1 MSPWPNVSP
10 YKDRHGHTRWRFRK
24 TGHAPIA
31 LQGEPGSPEFM
42 AQIAQARVQGPI
54 PAGEGKVIPGS
65 FSALCAAYYAS
76 GGFRNLRPI
85 TRATYRNTLERF
97 RAKNGN
103 LPARAMRRQDV
114 MRFLDQKADTPS
126 AANHLLQVLR
136 VLMRF
141 GLDRGMIDAD
151 PTHKVRRL
159 RIEGDGFPPWSDEQI
174 ETYKAAWK
182 PGTRQR
188 LALMLL
194 LETVQRRGDVVRM
207 GRQHVKGDRL
217 RIRQSKTRTEVSI
230 RISDALK
237 DELDRVPAGQMTF
250 LVTGK
255 GAPFTPAGFGNW
267 FREQCDRAGIGHVSA
282 HGLRKAGARQ
292 LAESGCTAH
301 EIMSITGHKTLAE
314 VQRYAAS
321 ASGETL
327 ADAAH
332 DKRKARTDLATQAA
346 DNLATLKIV

>member
-24 TGHAPIA
+24 AGHAPVA
-31 LQGEPGSPEFM
+31 LQGEPGSPDFM
-42 AQIAQARVQGPI
+42 AQIAQARLQGALPV
-54 PAGEGKVIPGS
+54 GEGKVPPGS

-76 GGFRNLRPI
+76 AGFRGLRPI

-141 GLDRGMIDAD
+141 GLDRGLIDTD

-159 RIEGDGFPPWSDEQI
+159 RIDGDGFPPWSDEQI
-174 ETYKAAWK
+174 ATYKEKWE

-188 LALMLL
+188 MALMLL
-194 LETVQRRGDVVRM
+194 LETGQRRGDVVRM
-207 GRQHVKGDRL
+207 GRQHLKDGRL
-217 RIRQSKTRTEVSI
+217 RIRQSKTGTEISI
-230 RISDALK
+230 RVSEALK
-237 DELDRVPAGQMTF
+237 AEIDRVPAGQMTF
-250 LVTGK
+250 LVTGN

-267 FREQCDRAGIGHVSA
+267 FREQCDRAGIGFVSA
-282 HGLRKAGARQ
+282 HGLRKAAARH
-292 LAESGCTAH
+292 LAEAGCTAH
-301 EIMSITGHKTLAE
+301 EIMAITGHKTLAE

-332 DKRKARTDLATQAA
+332 DKRKARTDLATRAA
-346 DNLATLKIV
+346 SDLATLKIV